1 MMWCEGPEMF
11 QMHYTLTLH
20 LVYSRR
26 TTKSLEGHARRSE
39 FAELL
44 IRGLKNFERSG
55 GEIILTAGTRYG
67 RSLFDEC
74 SRSLKDDM

>member
-1 MMWCEGPEMF
+1 MKAQKTS
-11 QMHYTLTLH
+11 QMHCTSTMH
-20 LVYSRR
+20 LVHSRR
-26 TTKSLEGHARRSE
+26 TTKSLEGQARRSE
-39 FAELL
+39 FTELL
-44 IRGLKNFERSG
+44 IWELKNFQRSG